1 MVRGIA
7 RNLSEGGMFIE
18 ARDPF
23 PLGSQLWVTF
33 ADDSTGTELSVL
45 SEVRYQC
52 FLQYAGP
59 PGKNAMRG
67 MGVRF
72 VQFDTALPK
81 PQPGVRDVVMQ

>member
-1 MVRGIA
+1 MRPPNA
-7 RNLSEGGMFIE
+7 
-18 ARDPF
+18 P
-23 PLGSQLWVTF
+23 
-33 ADDSTGTELSVL
+33 DDSHSPPTRFGNFDRLSVL

-81 PQPGVRDVVMQ
+81 PQPGVREVVMQ